1 MWLVVI
7 ATVVAASETLA
18 HLVAQLRRLAATD
31 PLTGLANRA
40 SFRAAAEREIA
51 LALRG
56 ERPFT
61 LALLDLDDFK
71 TVNDTRGHAA
81 GDALLTE
88 LAAAWQAQLRR
99 GDLLARLGGDEF
111 VLLMPRTARGDAER
125 VLDRLHSAYPAFWS
139 AGTVSWDGDGS
150 LDALLERADQDLY
163 KEKVGRKAT
172 ASRADGVLTRYPDAA
187 ARSGQRAP

>member
-1 MWLVVI
+1 V
-7 ATVVAASETLA
+7 T
-18 HLVAQLRRLAATD
+18 QLRRLAATD

-40 SFRAAAEREIA
+40 SFRASAEREIA

-81 GDALLTE
+81 GDALLAE
-88 LAAAWQAQLRR
+88 LTAAWRTRLRR

-111 VLLMPRTARGDAER
+111 VLLMPRTARDDALR
-125 VLDRLHSAYPAFWS
+125 VLDRLRNAYAACWS
-139 AGTVSWDGDGS
+139 AGTVSWDGERS
-150 LDALLERADQDLY
+150 LDALLERADQALY
-163 KEKVGRKAT
+163 EEKLSRKT
-172 ASRADGVLTRYPDAA
+172 TPSRTDRALTGHLDAA
-187 ARSGQRAP
+187 DHFGRPAP